1 MSISIT
7 LTDNENGLI
16 YKFKGV
22 IKGSEFL
29 NTEELFFSADPYLT
43 KVKYVLFDY
52 SEALDIDYSFNE
64 IGILVNR
71 AKERARSYP
80 RVLCAFLTN
89 QKIIKTLTEV
99 WGRLIENLGWEYE
112 IFSDMTSLELW
123 LSSKLGKDYNGFF
136 ISKPFKAKGD
146 DLMNILSVWENL
158 LNILSENYDVST
170 ALILSCQKGSIK
182 IFQKNSN
189 SDENPFQ
196 VLQEELLSDFCSCFE
211 YVIKNDKELYI
222 SNTNI
227 EKKRKKKT
235 SQKHNLISYFGLPV
249 HYPTGETFG
258 VICLMNK
265 VPIIINE
272 KLKLEMR
279 SVRDIFESQIAL
291 KTNNEKMATYL
302 KEIVDTQILLTNESK
317 IDYLTGLYN
326 RKNFFDLSEIEIN
339 RNNRKKKDLS
349 FIFCDIDHFKDI
361 NDKYGHDAGDAVLKD
376 VAMFIKSNQRQYDII
391 WRWGGEEFLIMLP
404 ETGLIDANRIAN
416 EIRLK
421 IDKLKFTYKNT
432 NIHITMSFGVSN
444 IYKNEKTDDFLIR
457 LDKLL
462 YKAKNSGRNIVISN

>member
-1 MSISIT
+1 MSINIT

-22 IKGSEFL
+22 IKGSEFF
-29 NTEELFFSADPYLT
+29 NTEELFFSTDPDLT

-52 SEALDIDYSFNE
+52 SETLDLDYSLDE
-64 IGILVNR
+64 IGMLVKRSND
-71 AKERARSYP
+71 RARLYP
-80 RVLCAFLTN
+80 RVLFGILTN
-89 QKIIKTLTEV
+89 QIIIETLTEI
-99 WGRLIENLGWEYE
+99 WGRFIEDLDWEFE
-112 IFSDMTSLELW
+112 IFSDMASLELW

-146 DLMNILSVWENL
+146 DLKDILSVWENL

-196 VLQEELLSDFCSCFE
+196 VLQEELLSDFCRCFE

-227 EKKRKKKT
+227 EKKWKKKT
-235 SQKHNLISYFGLPV
+235 SQKNNLISYFGLPV
-249 HYPTGETFG
+249 HYPTGEIFG

-265 VPIIINE
+265 VSIIIND

-279 SVRDIFESQIAL
+279 SIRDIFESQIAL
-291 KTNNEKMATYL
+291 KTSNEKMATYL

-326 RKNFFDLSEIEIN
+326 RKNFFDLSEIELS
-339 RNNRKKKDLS
+339 RSRRKKKDLS
-349 FIFCDIDHFKDI
+349 FIFCDIDHFKNI
-361 NDKYGHDAGDAVLKD
+361 NDNHGHDAGDAVLKHI
-376 VAMFIKSNQRQYDII
+376 ALFFKSNLRLYDIV

-404 ETGLIDANRIAN
+404 DTVLNEAKKVAE
-416 EIRLK
+416 EIRVK
-421 IDKLKFTYKNT
+421 IGKLNF
-432 NIHITMSFGVSN
+432 I
-444 IYKNEKTDDFLIR
+444 
-457 LDKLL
+457 
-462 YKAKNSGRNIVISN
+462 